1 LLGEIPE
8 EFLDPIQVHTNLFW
22 VYILDFEN

>member
-1 LLGEIPE
+1 LLGEIP
-8 EFLDPIQVHTNLFW
+8 EFLDPIQVHPNIFW